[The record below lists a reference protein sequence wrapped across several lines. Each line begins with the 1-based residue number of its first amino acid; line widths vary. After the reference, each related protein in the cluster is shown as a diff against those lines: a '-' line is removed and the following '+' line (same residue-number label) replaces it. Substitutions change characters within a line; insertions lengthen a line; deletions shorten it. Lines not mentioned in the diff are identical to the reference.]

1 MRRKSPDVVNEKV
14 NTMARRK
21 FGYMEAM
28 FSEKT
33 TRERSGKQESRI
45 AKQLNGHTTIN
56 SGATFG
62 QNDVVTDFCEV
73 EAKTTNKES
82 FSFKLSDW
90 RLLRKKCASN
100 KIPIFVV
107 DFEQSKD
114 TLAVLTYE
122 DLLFLIEQSNHK

>member
-1 MRRKSPDVVNEKV
+1 MG
-14 NTMARRK
+14 K
-21 FGYMEAM
+21 FKYMEDM

-33 TRERSGKQESRI
+33 TRQRSSKQESRL
-45 AKQLNGHTTIN
+45 AKQLKGHTTIN

-82 FSFKLSDW
+82 FSLKLADW
-90 RLLRKKCASN
+90 RILRKKCSGS
-100 KIPIFVV
+100 KIPIFIV

-122 DLLFLIEQSNHK
+122 DLQFLINQANAEKE

>member
-1 MRRKSPDVVNEKV
+1 MVKS
-14 NTMARRK
+14 K
-21 FGYMEAM
+21 FGYMNKLFE
-28 FSEKT
+28 EKT
-33 TRERSGKQESRI
+33 TRERSGKQESRL

-62 QNDVVTDFCEV
+62 QNDVVTDFCEI

-82 FSFKLSDW
+82 FSLKLSDW
-90 RLLRKKCASN
+90 RILRKKCAGN
-100 KIPIFVV
+100 KLPIFVV

-122 DLLFLIEQSNHK
+122 DLQFLISQANSERE

>member
-1 MRRKSPDVVNEKV
+1 MSG
-14 NTMARRK
+14 RK
-21 FGYMEAM
+21 FGYMDAL
-28 FSEKT
+28 FSKST
-33 TRERSGKQESRI
+33 TRERSSKQESRI

-73 EAKTTNKES
+73 EAKTTTKES
-82 FSFKLSDW
+82 FALKLSDW
-90 RLLRKKCASN
+90 RLLRKKCATN
-100 KIPIFVV
+100 KIPIFIV

-122 DLLFLIEQSNHK
+122 DLQFLINQANNAKE

>member
-1 MRRKSPDVVNEKV
+1 MRSK
-14 NTMARRK
+14 K
-21 FGYMEAM
+21 FGYMQRLFE
-28 FSEKT
+28 EKT
-33 TRERSGKQESRI
+33 TRERSHKQESRL
-45 AKQLNGHTTIN
+45 AKQLNGHTTVN

-73 EAKTTNKES
+73 EAKTTKHES
-82 FSFKLSDW
+82 FTLKLADW
-90 RLLRKKCASN
+90 RILRKKCAGN

-122 DLLFLIEQSNHK
+122 DLQFLIDQANRSE

>member
-1 MRRKSPDVVNEKV
+1 MAKS
-14 NTMARRK
+14 K
-21 FGYMEAM
+21 FGYLNRM
-28 FSEKT
+28 FEDKT

-82 FSFKLSDW
+82 FSLKLSD
-90 RLLRKKCASN
+90 RRILRKKCAGN
-100 KIPIFVV
+100 KIPIFIV

-114 TLAVLTYE
+114 TLAVLTME
-122 DLLFLIEQSNHK
+122 DLQFLISQANSEK

>member
-1 MRRKSPDVVNEKV
+1 MS
-14 NTMARRK
+14 K
-21 FGYMEAM
+21 FKYMEDLFA
-28 FSEKT
+28 EKT
-33 TRERSGKQESRI
+33 TRARSKKQESRL

-73 EAKTTNKES
+73 EAKTTTKES
-82 FSFKLSDW
+82 FSLKLSDW
-90 RLLRKKCASN
+90 RLLRKKCAPN

-107 DFEQSKD
+107 DFEKSKD

-122 DLLFLIEQSNHK
+122 DLQFLITAANAEKE

>member
-1 MRRKSPDVVNEKV
+1 MYLRRLIF
-14 NTMARRK
+14 MARRK
-21 FGYMEAM
+21 FGYMNAM

-33 TRERSGKQESRI
+33 TRERSGKQESRL

-73 EAKTTNKES
+73 EAKTTGKES
-82 FSFKLSDW
+82 FSLKLSDW
-90 RLLRKKCASN
+90 RLLRKKCAGN
-100 KIPIFVV
+100 KIPIFIV

-122 DLLFLIEQSNHK
+122 DLQFLISQANSEK

>member
-1 MRRKSPDVVNEKV
+1 
-14 NTMARRK
+14 MAKK
-21 FGYMEAM
+21 FKYIDAM

-33 TRERSGKQESRI
+33 TRERSSKQESRL

-62 QNDVVTDFCEV
+62 QNDVITDFCEV

-82 FSFKLSDW
+82 YSLKLSDW
-90 RLLRKKCASN
+90 RILRKKCAGN
-100 KIPIFVV
+100 KIPIFIV
-107 DFEQSKD
+107 DFEKCKD

-122 DLLFLIEQSNHK
+122 DLRFLIGQANSEK